1 MSDAAP
7 TERLRPPPAI
17 ESQPAAAPLPLRIL
31 IVCNDMVLRLKLA
44 DLLAAECRGAVLD
57 TCTVRAVRELGTR
70 LAGYSAAIPVVDF
83 AAPPEAGDPVAIVAE
98 LRACAKGLAITV
110 IGRGGDERSALAA
123 VRAGA
128 FDYWSLHAVDAPRL
142 VAALRSKVL
151 GPTASAPAAPA
162 SLEAALATAG
172 YRLLKELASSPNATL
187 YLAAS
192 SELGAP
198 VALKVHRTA
207 SGADA
212 AGDSTER
219 FLRECRLISQLNHP
233 SIADVY
239 DFGVT
244 ADCHWLAMEYF
255 PCGSLKA
262 RLQHP
267 LTEVEAVA
275 YATRIGVA
283 LQQIHAAGIVHR
295 DLTPGNIMLRADD
308 SLALI
313 DFGLARPA
321 LAPSSVT
328 SPQVRVGSPAY
339 MAPEQI
345 DGLPPDGRG
354 DLYSLGVLMFEMF
367 TGSLPFSGESL
378 LELLERQREARP
390 PRLPAALA
398 RYQPILDA
406 LLGKRPI
413 DRPTSAGAFLDMLAA
428 VGAALPARGKE
439 RRKK

>member
-7 TERLRPPPAI
+7 TERLRPADANGPR
-17 ESQPAAAPLPLRIL
+17 AAGTPLPLRIL
-31 IVCNDMVLRLKLA
+31 VVCNDMVLRLKLA
-44 DLLAAECRGAVLD
+44 DLLAAQCPGAVLD
-57 TCTVRAVRELGTR
+57 TCTARAVRELGTR
-70 LAGYSAAIPVVDF
+70 LVGYAAAIPIVDF
-83 AAPPEAGDPVAIVAE
+83 AAPREAGDPLAIVSE

-128 FDYWSLHAVDAPRL
+128 FDYWSLHAVDAAAL
-142 VAALRSKVL
+142 VAALRVQVL
-151 GPTASAPAAPA
+151 GPAVVAPTAPA
-162 SLEAALATAG
+162 SLAAALAAAG
-172 YRLLKELASSPNATL
+172 YRLLKELASTPKATL

-198 VALKVHRTA
+198 VALKVHRHA
-207 SGADA
+207 YDA
-212 AGDSTER
+212 AASDEETGR

-244 ADCHWLAMEYF
+244 VDCHWLAMEYF

-267 LTEVEAVA
+267 LSEAEAVA
-275 YATRIGVA
+275 YAARIGTA
-283 LQQIHAAGIVHR
+283 LAQIHAAGIVHR
-295 DLTPGNIMLRADD
+295 DLTPANIMLRADD

-345 DGLPPDGRG
+345 DGVPPDGRC
-354 DLYSLGVLMFEMF
+354 DLYALGVLMYEMF
-367 TGSLPFSGESL
+367 TGSLPFRSESL
-378 LELLERQREARP
+378 QELLEQQRAARP
-390 PRLPAALA
+390 PRLPPALA

-406 LLGKRPI
+406 LLGKRPS
-413 DRPTSAGAFLDMLAA
+413 DRPASAGAFLDMLAT
-428 VGAALPARGKE
+428 VGAEPQARRSK
-439 RRKK
+439 

>member
-1 MSDAAP
+1 MSN
-7 TERLRPPPAI
+7 PPAS
-17 ESQPAAAPLPLRIL
+17 ERELAADAGAARRAGAPLPLRIL

-44 DLLAAECRGAVLD
+44 DLLAAECPGAVLD
-57 TCTVRAVRELGTR
+57 TCTAKAVRELGAR
-70 LAGYSAAIPVVDF
+70 LAGYSAAIPIVDF
-83 AAPPEAGDPVAIVAE
+83 AAATAAAGDPVAIVGE
-98 LRACAKGLAITV
+98 LRAGARGLAITV

-128 FDYWSLHAVDAPRL
+128 FDYWSLHAVDARAL
-142 VAALRSKVL
+142 VEALRAHVL
-151 GPTASAPAAPA
+151 GPAAVQPSAPL
-162 SLEAALATAG
+162 SLAAALAASG
-172 YRLLKELASSPNATL
+172 YRLLKELASAPTATL

-198 VALKVHRTA
+198 VALKVHLHRRAVDADA
-207 SGADA
+207 SGEE
-212 AGDSTER
+212 TER

-233 SIADVY
+233 AIADVY

-267 LTEVEAVA
+267 LTEAEAVA
-275 YATRIGVA
+275 YARRIGAA
-283 LQQIHAAGIVHR
+283 LVQIHAAGIVHR
-295 DLTPGNIMLRADD
+295 DLTPGNVMLRPDD

-345 DGLPPDGRG
+345 DGQPPDGRS
-354 DLYSLGVLMFEMF
+354 DLYSLGVVMYEML
-367 TGSLPFSGESL
+367 TGRLPFGGDSL
-378 LELLERQREARP
+378 RELLEQQREARP
-390 PRLPAALA
+390 PRLPASLA
-398 RYQPILDA
+398 HFQTVLDA
-406 LLGKRPI
+406 LLGKRP
-413 DRPTSAGAFLDMLAA
+413 DERPESASAFLELLATASAG
-428 VGAALPARGKE
+428 PPT
-439 RRKK
+439 RRK

>member
-7 TERLRPPPAI
+7 TERLRPLTET
-17 ESQPAAAPLPLRIL
+17 ESRTAGAPLPLRFL

-44 DLLAAECRGAVLD
+44 DLLLAECPGAVLD
-57 TCTVRAVRELGTR
+57 TCTVRAARELGPR
-70 LAGYSAAIPVVDF
+70 LAGYAVAIPVVDF
-83 AAPPEAGDPVAIVAE
+83 AASPAAGDPVAIVGE
-98 LRACAKGLAITV
+98 LRSCAKGLAITV
-110 IGRGGDERSALAA
+110 VGRGGDERSALAA
-123 VRAGA
+123 VRVGA
-128 FDYWSLHAVDAPRL
+128 FDYWSLHALDAPAL
-142 VAALRSKVL
+142 VRALRTQVL
-151 GPTASAPAAPA
+151 GPAATAPAAPA
-162 SLEAALATAG
+162 SLAEALAAGG

-192 SELGAP
+192 SEVGTP
-198 VALKVHRTA
+198 VALKVHGRA
-207 SGADA
+207 AGADES
-212 AGDSTER
+212 GDATER

-233 SIADVY
+233 AIADVY

-244 ADCHWLAMEYF
+244 AECHWLAMEYF

-267 LTEVEAVA
+267 LTEAEAVA
-275 YATRIGVA
+275 YARQIGIA

-321 LAPSSVT
+321 LSPSFVT
-328 SPQVRVGSPAY
+328 SPKVRVGSPAY

-345 DGLPPDGRG
+345 EGLPPDGRC

-367 TGSLPFSGESL
+367 TGSLPFRGESL
-378 LELLERQREARP
+378 RELLDQQRAARP
-390 PRLPAALA
+390 PRLPPTLA
-398 RYQPILDA
+398 PYQPILDA

-413 DRPTSAGAFLDMLAA
+413 DRPASAGVFLEMLAA
-428 VGAALPARGKE
+428 AGAGPQA